1 MKLIAGLG
9 NPGREYADT
18 RHNVGFMVL
27 DELARRHRL
36 DFNQKKFDSEYASGS
51 MVGEKVVLLKPQTF
65 MNLSG
70 QSVVPAARFFKVA
83 VGDVVVVHD
92 ELDLPLG
99 RLQVKVGGGA
109 GGHNGIKSIL
119 GLFGEDAFV
128 RIRVGIGKPM
138 AQGEKRNSVVG
149 HVLGGFGKDEAQ
161 LVQQVIGRAADA
173 VERVLQKGALD
184 AMNEFNRKEPQAPR
198 G

>member
-1 MKLIAGLG
+1 
-9 NPGREYADT
+9 
-18 RHNVGFMVL
+18 MVL

-36 DFNQKKFDSEYASGS
+36 EFNQQKFEAEYASGA
-51 MVGEKVVLLKPQTF
+51 VAGEKAVLLKPQTF

-83 VGDVVVVHD
+83 VGEVVVVHD

-99 RLQVKVGGGA
+99 RIQVKVGGGA

-128 RIRVGIGKPM
+128 RIRVGIGKPGTP
-138 AQGEKRNSVVG
+138 GEKRSSVVG
-149 HVLGGFGKDEAQ
+149 HVLGNFAKDEQA
-161 LVQQVIGRAADA
+161 LLQQVVGRSADA
-173 VERVLQKGALD
+173 VERVLQKGPLA
-184 AMNEFNRKEPQAPR
+184 AMNEFNRKEQVAP
-198 G
+198 

>member
-36 DFNQKKFDSEYASGS
+36 EFNQQKFEAEYASGGLQ
-51 MVGEKVVLLKPQTF
+51 GEKVVLLKPQTF
-65 MNLSG
+65 MNHSG
-70 QSVVPAARFFKVA
+70 QSVVPAARFFKVP
-83 VGDVVVVHD
+83 VGEVLVVHD

-128 RIRVGIGKPM
+128 RIRVGIGKPTP
-138 AQGEKRNSVVG
+138 AGEKRNSVVG
-149 HVLGGFGKDEAQ
+149 HVLGGFGKDEQELA
-161 LVQQVIGRAADA
+161 QQVIARAADA
-173 VERVLQKGALD
+173 VERAVAKGPLA
-184 AMNEFNRKEPQAPR
+184 AMNEFNRK
-198 G
+198 